1 MAKEGSGVADY
12 TTEELTQARRQ
23 LSSVLHKTREV
34 VSTLQAKEDPGR
46 YKSQITL
53 ARRRAEAFALAID
66 LIDEKLTSCP
76 PAAKTPPRGN

>member
-1 MAKEGSGVADY
+1 MADY
-12 TTEELTQARRQ
+12 TTEELPQARRQ

-53 ARRRAEAFALAID
+53 ARRRVEAFEISIA

>member
-1 MAKEGSGVADY
+1 MADY
-12 TTEELTQARRQ
+12 TAEELTEARRQ

-34 VSTLQAKEDPGR
+34 VKTLQAKEDPGR

-66 LIDEKLTSCP
+66 LIDEKLTP
-76 PAAKTPPRGN
+76 KEE